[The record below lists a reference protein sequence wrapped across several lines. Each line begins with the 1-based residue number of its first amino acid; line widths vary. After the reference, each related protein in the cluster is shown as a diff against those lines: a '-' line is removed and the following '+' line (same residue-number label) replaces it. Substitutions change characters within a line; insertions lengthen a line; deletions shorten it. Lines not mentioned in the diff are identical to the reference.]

1 MRALVVGGGLVG
13 STLAARLARDR
24 HDVVIVES
32 DRERVQ
38 GLAEDLDVQVVPG
51 DGTAVDVLR
60 QAGIDECDALFA
72 CTSSDEANMV
82 VALIGSAL
90 FRVPRV
96 VARLRD
102 RSHEASFAAIA
113 QRLGGEHVCL
123 NPDQA
128 AVEKVLSLLPVPG
141 AVDVVTFLDGRLIIA
156 GFPIPAGSDFEG
168 LLLSHLRLLFPSPPV
183 LAVAIRRGEESFV
196 PHGEDEFRAGDLAY
210 FAIDP
215 HELGNVLKLLGV
227 RRGSDERV
235 MIAGASRIGLELAQ
249 RLEARSEAVT
259 LFEDDLAVAE
269 AAAAQLKRS
278 VVVRALAT
286 DREVL
291 EEEGVE
297 RTSAFVACT
306 DDSSLNVMA
315 CLLARRLGAARA
327 FALVD
332 NPALTRIVG
341 ELGIDAVVS
350 PRLLTV
356 GLAVQFV
363 RRGRVRA
370 AAALMEDLIELVEVE
385 VESGSRLVGLPLAE
399 LGLPRG
405 TLVAALLRGRNLIV
419 PAGSDRILVGD
430 RALLITSTARAG
442 ELDAFVG
449 GQ

>member
-13 STLAARLARDR
+13 STLAARLARDH

-32 DRERVQ
+32 DRERLQ
-38 GLAEDLDVQVVPG
+38 GLAEDLDVQVVSG
-51 DGTAVDVLR
+51 NGTSVEVLR
-60 QAGIDECDALFA
+60 DAGIEECDVLFA

-82 VALIGSAL
+82 VALVGSAL
-90 FRVPRV
+90 FKVPRV

-102 RSHEASFAAIA
+102 RSHEASFRAIA
-113 QRLGGEHVCL
+113 ERLGGEHVCI

-128 AVEKVLSLLPVPG
+128 AVEKIMSLLPVPG
-141 AVDVVTFLDGRLIIA
+141 AADVVTFLDGRLIIA

-183 LAVAIRRGEESFV
+183 LAVAIRRGEQSFV
-196 PHGEDEFRAGDLAY
+196 PHGEDEFHAGDLAY

-215 HELGNVLKLLGV
+215 QELDNVLRLLGV
-227 RRGSDERV
+227 RRGSEERV
-235 MIAGASRIGLELAQ
+235 MIAGATRIGLELAQ
-249 RLEARSEAVT
+249 RLEANNVDVT

-269 AAAAQLKRS
+269 EAAAQLKRTF
-278 VVVRALAT
+278 VVRALAT
-286 DREVL
+286 DRDVL
-291 EEEGVE
+291 EEEGIE
-297 RTSAFVACT
+297 RASAFVACT

-327 FALVD
+327 FSLVD
-332 NPALTRIVG
+332 NPALTRLVG

-370 AAALMEDLIELVEVE
+370 AAALMEDLVELVEIE
-385 VESGSRLVGLPLAE
+385 VESGSRLVGPPLVE
-399 LGLPRG
+399 MGLPRG
-405 TLVAALLRGRNLIV
+405 TLVAALLRGKTLVV
-419 PAGSDRILVGD
+419 PTGVDRILVGD
-430 RALLITSTARAG
+430 RALLITTTSRAS

>member
-1 MRALVVGGGLVG
+1 MVG

-32 DRERVQ
+32 DRERLQ
-38 GLAEDLDVQVVPG
+38 GLADDLDVQVVAG
-51 DGTAVDVLR
+51 NGTAVEVLR
-60 QAGIDECDALFA
+60 QAGIEECDVLFA

-82 VALIGSAL
+82 VALMGSAL
-90 FRVPRV
+90 FKVPRV

-113 QRLGGEHVCL
+113 QRLGGEHVCI

-128 AVEKVLSLLPVPG
+128 AVEKILSLLPVPG

-227 RRGSDERV
+227 RRGSEERV

-249 RLEARSEAVT
+249 RLEARHEDVT

-269 AAAAQLKRS
+269 AAAAQLKRT
-278 VVVRALAT
+278 VVVRGQAT

-297 RTSAFVACT
+297 RASAFVACT

-332 NPALTRIVG
+332 NPALTRMVG

-385 VESGSRLVGLPLAE
+385 VESASRLVGPTLKE

-405 TLVAALLRGRNLIV
+405 TLVAALLRGKNLIV
-419 PAGSDRILVGD
+419 PAGGDRILVGD
-430 RALLITSTARAG
+430 RALLIATTARAA